1 MEAQNSDLCR
11 RMGRA
16 YEENDTTLKL
26 LENSVTIQRDTREV
40 LTTGISRERVS
51 FARQLAEVKK
61 EKEELGRELKSAEAQ
76 RLCAM
81 RIKEGDDEENAE
93 LRRTLIKVRRQ
104 VAEGSKDEL
113 TMKGHVAD
121 LSAALKQVSA
131 QKEVAVEALAAVQQ
145 ELTTTAAAAAQAQH
159 EHASFLAGRTAM
171 GNFLTLDH
179 IVAHHVPD
187 RDEPAHA
194 PKGTGY
200 RVQGKTNDK
209 DVSDPFVKMT
219 ITDQA
224 GGILAKKTTSVL
236 KNQVHPEWP
245 DSFTVW
251 LPPGVAKPLTVSVSI
266 WDKDKKGGEL
276 IAKTSVDLKGSNATV
291 AKHPMPVHDSA
302 ELSIGFRHATS
313 PPVFIDPPPKS

>member
-1 MEAQNSDLCR
+1 MLLTLTQVPMLL
-11 RMGRA
+11 
-16 YEENDTTLKL
+16 TLTLKPYPHL
-26 LENSVTIQRDTREV
+26 
-40 LTTGISRERVS
+40 
-51 FARQLAEVKK
+51 
-61 EKEELGRELKSAEAQ
+61 
-76 RLCAM
+76 
-81 RIKEGDDEENAE
+81 
-93 LRRTLIKVRRQ
+93 
-104 VAEGSKDEL
+104 
-113 TMKGHVAD
+113 AD
-121 LSAALKQVSA
+121 LLRCPM
-131 QKEVAVEALAAVQQ
+131 L
-145 ELTTTAAAAAQAQH
+145 
-159 EHASFLAGRTAM
+159 
-171 GNFLTLDH
+171 LTLTQ
-179 IVAHHVPD
+179 VPD